1 MGRSGT
7 RTDAPAGLP
16 QPPLSRR
23 RSAPRARRRCAHTV
37 PHLPPGALTMRAY
50 LPFVI
55 IGLTT
60 GAVYALAALGLVLT
74 YRTSGVF
81 NFGHG
86 AIGMF
91 ATYLFYSQR
100 QHLPTAL
107 AAALAI
113 LVLAPLMGVLIDR
126 LLLRR
131 LQGAL
136 PATYIA
142 ASLGLLVALQG
153 IATGIYGAAT
163 RRIDPIFPTG
173 TYRAFDINLG

>member
-7 RTDAPAGLP
+7 PTDAPTGLP
-16 QPPLSRR
+16 QPPLARR
-23 RSAPRARRRCAHTV
+23 RSAPRARRRCPQAV

-91 ATYLFYSQR
+91 APHLSYTLR
-100 QHLPTAL
+100 QHLPTTR
-107 AAALAI
+107 AA
-113 LVLAPLMGVLIDR
+113 
-126 LLLRR
+126 
-131 LQGAL
+131 
-136 PATYIA
+136 
-142 ASLGLLVALQG
+142 
-153 IATGIYGAAT
+153 
-163 RRIDPIFPTG
+163 
-173 TYRAFDINLG
+173 